1 MSETRTRKSLIW
13 IIGAVGAATIAGLLI
28 IKVWFASTVFMASDE
43 TVSATPTPPETVTSI
58 ETDEPLDAQDALD
71 PVEQRVRDMV
81 TPVAPG
87 TPVMPDAEVDLDPSD
102 YSRDLAR
109 FIPIEIGMDRYVA
122 KDELLL
128 YYNAEP
134 LEGSERAKVSSTER
148 MIDGATLFV
157 IRRSGLADDSLAAEE
172 TYALFDEGTLVD
184 FGSRIQCR
192 RGPNA
197 NRWTTE
203 LCP

>member
-1 MSETRTRKSLIW
+1 MSETQARKSLIW
-13 IIGAVGAATIAGLLI
+13 IIGGVGALLI
-28 IKVWFASTVFMASDE
+28 AVMVIVKIWFAATVFMPIDEAAIAAAS
-43 TVSATPTPPETVTSI
+43 
-58 ETDEPLDAQDALD
+58 EPLD
-71 PVEQRVRDMV
+71 PEEQIVRDMV

-87 TPVMPDAEVDLDPSD
+87 TPVMPTATPELDPAD

-109 FIPIEIGMDRYVA
+109 FIPIEVGMDRYLA

-128 YYNAEP
+128 HYNSEP
-134 LEGSERAKVSSTER
+134 LSENPEARAKVSSNEQ

-157 IRRSGLADDSLAAEE
+157 IRRSGMADDSVAAEE
-172 TYALFDEGTLVD
+172 TFALFDGAVLVD

-192 RGPNA
+192 RGDTPNQ
-197 NRWTTE
+197 WTTT